1 MRGVRGAGRRPPD
14 YAPRRGNFLDFGARR
29 WLLLASEARSMG
41 ESDLDNGPVSAHI
54 CGAFVIRVSM
64 GKSDLNNGPVSAH
77 ICGAGPIES
86 LR

>member
-1 MRGVRGAGRRPPD
+1 MSRFGQDLEKVNTEISTHFICGV
-14 YAPRRGNFLDFGARR
+14 FVI
-29 WLLLASEARSMG
+29 SVSMG

>member
-1 MRGVRGAGRRPPD
+1 
-14 YAPRRGNFLDFGARR
+14 
-29 WLLLASEARSMG
+29 MG